1 MPNNDNSNKSK
12 HKTTPHEVHFCVDLK
27 HEACFGSFFEE
38 NLFSLSQQESI
49 ANSFFIN

>member
-1 MPNNDNSNKSK
+1 MTTATKANTKQPPMKSIFVLILNMRPVLG
-12 HKTTPHEVHFCVDLK
+12 H
-27 HEACFGSFFEE
+27 FFEE